1 MQDVEAIRLLKRGEI
16 KGLEALVVRYQVRAV
31 RTAYLIVQDE
41 PLAEDL
47 VQDTFVKL
55 FQRMRFFDETRPFA
69 PYLMRCVVNAA
80 LNAVKKSGREI
91 PLDTGKGEFE
101 RLMQRAL
108 SVENQ
113 VESGEL
119 QEELL
124 AAIAKLPPRQRAAIV
139 QRYYLEMSEN
149 EMAQTLKAP
158 AGTVKWLLN
167 NARSRLQVLLGSER
181 SAK

>member
-1 MQDVEAIRLLKRGEI
+1 MNIRMTTAEWAAELGRH
-16 KGLEALVVRYQVRAV
+16 VRDLRLRRNIDQRK
-31 RTAYLIVQDE
+31 
-41 PLAEDL
+41 LARQAG
-47 VQDTFVKL
+47 V
-55 FQRMRFFDETRPFA
+55 
-69 PYLMRCVVNAA
+69 A

-139 QRYYLEMSEN
+139 QRYYLEMNEN

>member
-1 MQDVEAIRLLKRGEI
+1 MQDAEAIRLLKCGEI
-16 KGLEALVVRYQVRAV
+16 KGLEVLVVRYQVRAV

-47 VQDTFVKL
+47 VQETFVKL
-55 FQRMRFFDETRPFA
+55 FQRIRFFDETRPFG

-80 LNAVKKSGREI
+80 LNAVKKSEHEI
-91 PLDTGKGEFE
+91 LLDNGNDEFE
-101 RLMQRAL
+101 HLMNRAL

-113 VESGEL
+113 VEFGDL

-124 AAIAKLPPRQRAAIV
+124 AAIAKLPSRQRAAIV

-149 EMAQTLKAP
+149 EMVQTLNAP

-167 NARSRLQVLLGSER
+167 NARSRLRVLLGSER